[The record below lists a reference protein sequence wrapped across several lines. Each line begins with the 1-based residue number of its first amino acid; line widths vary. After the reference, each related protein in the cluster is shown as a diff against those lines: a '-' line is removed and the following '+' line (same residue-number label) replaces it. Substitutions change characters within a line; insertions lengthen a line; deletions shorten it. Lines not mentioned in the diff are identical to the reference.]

1 MTGDTIHNSL
11 QCILY
16 QSLNMIL
23 NAVKFGI
30 LTLESKEMA
39 SLLDSLKW
47 PLEEQQLVAS
57 LPGLQFCPVNVFGF
71 SSRGVGMAPN
81 PQTFRHTPGWVGNRC
96 VLILINSAIVQ
107 CVCTFSAWWQW
118 CCWETNASVSVG
130 AAEAAGGGEEQEV
143 SCWRNWDTQTH
154 ARTGWWVLLPFCS
167 YKHVQ
172 KVADTL
178 CLCGSAALRQ
188 LAANRVMIGFSPLW
202 VGGWVEAASAVRE
215 VSPGYWWAGLTR
227 VSDEQCQQPDPPLMR
242 TLCLLTS

>member
-30 LTLESKEMA
+30 LTLDSKEMA

-57 LPGLQFCPVNVFGF
+57 LPGLQFCPANVFGF

-81 PQTFRHTPGWVGNRC
+81 PQTFRHTAGWVGNPC
-96 VLILINSAIVQ
+96 VFILINSAIVQ

-118 CCWETNASVSVG
+118 CCWETNTSVSVG
-130 AAEAAGGGEEQEV
+130 AAEAAGGTGSELLKKLGHTNT
-143 SCWRNWDTQTH
+143 RTH
-154 ARTGWWVLLPFCS
+154 
-167 YKHVQ
+167 
-172 KVADTL
+172 
-178 CLCGSAALRQ
+178 
-188 LAANRVMIGFSPLW
+188 RVMGSTPVLQ
-202 VGGWVEAASAVRE
+202 
-215 VSPGYWWAGLTR
+215 L
-227 VSDEQCQQPDPPLMR
+227 
-242 TLCLLTS
+242 